1 MGKIGFYIFNHFI
14 AYYGLTIV
22 IGLIV
27 AFIIAFIQTKRNNL
41 IWNDFIIIT
50 STGGLFGIIGA
61 KILYIIVSFHT
72 IDFSKII
79 DISYLF
85 SIMQGGFVFYG
96 GLIGGLFGIWTCQK
110 FFHIDV
116 QKYIQYCITCLPIVH
131 GFGRI
136 GCYIVGCCY
145 GIPYEGSFCV
155 IYHNSFYAP
164 NNISLFPI
172 QLVEAI
178 GNFIIAL
185 FLFTFSKKMKGYTSL
200 YIYIL
205 IYAIMRFFLEF
216 MRNDSIRGLFYNIST
231 SQIISI
237 MIIVICCKKLAST

>member
-96 GLIGGLFGIWTCQK
+96 GLSWGLFVLWTC
-110 FFHIDV
+110 
-116 QKYIQYCITCLPIVH
+116 PS
-131 GFGRI
+131 
-136 GCYIVGCCY
+136 
-145 GIPYEGSFCV
+145 PY
-155 IYHNSFYAP
+155 
-164 NNISLFPI
+164 
-172 QLVEAI
+172 
-178 GNFIIAL
+178 
-185 FLFTFSKKMKGYTSL
+185 SK
-200 YIYIL
+200 
-205 IYAIMRFFLEF
+205 
-216 MRNDSIRGLFYNIST
+216 
-231 SQIISI
+231 
-237 MIIVICCKKLAST
+237 